1 MSRLVEIRLIAK
13 VAKMYYDQKLHQSTI
28 ADRLD
33 LSQATIS
40 RILKRAHKQSIVRT
54 TVSIPVGVH
63 TDIEEQLQEIY
74 KLKEAIVVDILD
86 NTESEILRGIG
97 AAAAYYL
104 ETTVR
109 SGDVIGI
116 SSWSS
121 TLLAMVDAMVHFS
134 RIKDINVVQILGSV
148 GNPSAEVH
156 ASNLLKRMASLLNG
170 QAFFLPAAAVA
181 DSTST
186 KESYLKDQFVNQA
199 MKMFEKVNINLVG
212 IGAIEPS
219 KLLASSGN
227 IFTEEELHD
236 LQKKGAV
243 GDICLRFFDKSGQP
257 VETQLNDRVIGMPLQ
272 MISQSNRSVGLA
284 GGERKLDA
292 IFGALKGNHINVLIT
307 DYFTAKQLI

>member
-1 MSRLVEIRLIAK
+1 MSRLIEMRLMAK
-13 VAKMYYDQKLHQSTI
+13 VAKMYYDQRLQQSTI

-40 RILKRAHKQSIVRT
+40 RLIKRAQKENIVRT

-63 TDIEEQLQEIY
+63 TDIEEALQDTY
-74 KLKEAIVVDILD
+74 KLKEAFVVDVLD
-86 NTESEILRGIG
+86 NTEAEILRGIG

-121 TLLAMVDAMVHFS
+121 TLLAMVDAMHQFN
-134 RIKDINVVQILGSV
+134 RIKNINVVQILGSV
-148 GNPSAEVH
+148 GNPAAEVH
-156 ASNLLKRMASLLNG
+156 ASNLLKRMAALLNG

-199 MKMFEKVNINLVG
+199 MNMFEKVNISLVG

-219 KLLASSGN
+219 RLLASSGN
-227 IFTEEELHD
+227 IFAEDELND
-236 LQKKGAV
+236 LQVKGAV
-243 GDICLRFFDKSGQP
+243 GDICLRFFNKNGQP
-257 VETQLNDRVIGMPLQ
+257 VKSQLNERVIGMPLQ
-272 MISQSNRSVGLA
+272 MISKSDRSVGLA
-284 GGERKLDA
+284 GGERKLKA
-292 IFGALKGNHINVLIT
+292 IRGALRGNHINVLIT
-307 DYFTAKQLI
+307 DYFTARQLI